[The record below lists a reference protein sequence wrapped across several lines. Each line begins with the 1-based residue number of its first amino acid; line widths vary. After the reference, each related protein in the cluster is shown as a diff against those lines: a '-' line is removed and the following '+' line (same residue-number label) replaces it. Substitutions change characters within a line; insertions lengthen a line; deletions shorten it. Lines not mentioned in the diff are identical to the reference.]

1 MDVSPSKFEG
11 VTALLEVMD
20 GSPQWKPM
28 DDMCF
33 RAEAVECQ
41 RPGSTRGLFV
51 VGCDLS
57 P

>member
-1 MDVSPSKFEG
+1 MAVRNG
-11 VTALLEVMD
+11 NL
-20 GSPQWKPM
+20 

-33 RAEAVECQ
+33 HAEAVECQ
-41 RPGSTRGLFV
+41 HMRSTRGLFV